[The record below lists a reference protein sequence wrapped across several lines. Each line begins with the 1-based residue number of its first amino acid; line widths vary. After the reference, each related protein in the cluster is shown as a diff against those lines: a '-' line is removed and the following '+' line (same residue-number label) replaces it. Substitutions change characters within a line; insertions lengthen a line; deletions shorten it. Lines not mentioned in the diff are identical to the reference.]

1 MSFAPAALRW
11 DVLGIGCVAVDD
23 LLSIEAYPAA
33 DAKVRIRQRERQCG
47 GLTATALVAAS
58 RLGARCAFA
67 GVLGDDED
75 SRFVLDALTR
85 EGVDVEPRVCR
96 PSARPIRSTIL
107 VDETQHTRTIFY
119 DLAGTVGA
127 DTAAPPADVIRS
139 ARVLLIDHYG
149 VEGMTRAARIA
160 REAGLAV
167 VADFEH
173 HEWPGFMDLLALV
186 DHLIVARPFAERLTG
201 MALPEEAVAR
211 LWQSGRQ
218 LVAVTCGGEGC
229 WYREAGSPDLVKHQP
244 AFAVPVRDTTGCG
257 DVFHGAYAAALARG
271 MGACQR
277 IRFASAAAALKAA
290 RGGGQ
295 AGIPTLGE
303 VESFVSQEGI
313 PPPNPS
319 SCEAGDLQR
328 LD

>member
-1 MSFAPAALRW
+1 MSHW

-23 LLSIEAYPAA
+23 LHYVEAYPAP
-33 DAKVRIRQRERQCG
+33 DAKVRVRKRERHCG
-47 GLTATALVAAS
+47 GLTATALVTAS

-75 SRFVLDALTR
+75 SRFVLDALAR
-85 EGVDVEPRVCR
+85 EGVDVDPSVRR
-96 PSARPIRSTIL
+96 SSARPIRSTVLI
-107 VDETQHTRTIFY
+107 DETHHTRTIFY

-127 DTAAPPADVIRS
+127 DTESPPADVITS

-160 REAGLAV
+160 REAGVAV

-173 HEWPGFMDLLALV
+173 HEWPGFADLLALV
-186 DHLIVARPFAERLTG
+186 DHLLVARPFAEQRTG
-201 MALPEEAVAR
+201 TSSPEEAVAR
-211 LWQSGRQ
+211 LWDAGRQ
-218 LVAVTCGGEGC
+218 LVAVTDGSAGC
-229 WYREAGSPDLVKHQP
+229 WYRDAGSPARVIHQP

-271 MGACQR
+271 VGADQR
-277 IRFASAAAALKAA
+277 IRFASAAAALKAT

-295 AGIPTLGE
+295 AGIPTRDE
-303 VESFVSQEGI
+303 VERVLTRNTRKG
-313 PPPNPS
+313 
-319 SCEAGDLQR
+319 AML
-328 LD
+328 